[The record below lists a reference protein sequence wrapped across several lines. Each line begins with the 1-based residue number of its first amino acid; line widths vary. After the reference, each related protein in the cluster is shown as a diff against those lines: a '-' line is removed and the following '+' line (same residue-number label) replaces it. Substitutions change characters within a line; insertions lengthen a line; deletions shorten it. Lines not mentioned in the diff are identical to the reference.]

1 MARARTPE
9 MEDIAGFRVS
19 AADQNTESRGLWLEQ
34 PAGGGDRRFVVSIDL
49 GGGSQHSRSRAVVED
64 EFEAPAGHQE
74 LAELRRNG
82 VDLCWRN

>member
-9 MEDIAGFRVS
+9 VEDIAGFRVS

-49 GGGSQHSRSRAVVED
+49 GGE
-64 EFEAPAGHQE
+64 PA
-74 LAELRRNG
+74 LAFTRRRG
-82 VDLCWRN
+82 R